1 MAKAKRDA
9 GHGSLSLG
17 PTLPYKMGR
26 FTLCR
31 EIGAGGMATVYLSKM
46 RLAAGIER
54 LVAVKT
60 IHSHLAKEQTFLD
73 MFLDEAK
80 IASHISHPNVCA
92 VYDFGDVGGIYYI
105 SMEYLVGEPLIDFV
119 NEIVTQRD
127 DDILEAVPFL
137 AARIIAD
144 AAEGLH
150 AAHTLRGSDG
160 QPLHVVHR
168 DVSPQNIFVTYE
180 GSVKVVDFGCAKAL
194 ERVTQTNTGIM
205 KGKVSYASPEQL
217 QGGEVDARLDVF
229 ALGVCLWEA
238 LTLRQ
243 LFRRENAI
251 MTAKAV
257 LEDDIPRADEEAEW
271 VPKELADICEKALQR
286 DAEKRFGSAREMGRA
301 LRSFIAGAGT
311 TFESAEVAEWMAAL
325 FPDRHTATL
334 RRLSEVKALDVS
346 MVGPVPG
353 GDDDDDDDP
362 AAIADAPTKLAKTQ
376 SSAARQNVWEL
387 SQPEDLDPVV
397 LPTRSRAWITALVIL
412 ALLVGAGA
420 YAWFGQRAA
429 VEEALGIGTEPATE
443 EIAAPPDDSITDV
456 EPAVPDDAPDEAT
469 PEEAPEASPDEATPD
484 VEEGSPD
491 EAPTEEAS
499 SGRRRRG
506 SSEEASSSRRSRR
519 GSSETTTESAE
530 PAEAAAPAEGGEPEN
545 VVRPTATLDFSQGA
559 VSVRTTAGW
568 AMVFHGSRRLGRTPL
583 RVNLPV
589 GEQRLRILPM
599 GEEPA
604 REVTVTVEWGAT
616 AQIRVPIDESSFG
629 NPY

>member
-1 MAKAKRDA
+1 MANASQNA

-31 EIGAGGMATVYLSKM
+31 ELGAGGMATVYLSKM

-60 IHSHLAKEQTFLD
+60 IHSHLAKEQTFVD

-119 NEIVTQRD
+119 NEIVAQKD

-217 QGGEVDARLDVF
+217 QGGDVDARLDVF
-229 ALGVCLWEA
+229 ALGVCLWEC

-271 VPKELADICEKALQR
+271 VPKELADICDKALQR
-286 DAEKRFGSAREMGRA
+286 DADKRFSNAREMGRA

-325 FPDRHTATL
+325 FPDRHQATL

-346 MVGPVPG
+346 MVGPVPSDG
-353 GDDDDDDDP
+353 EHETP
-362 AAIADAPTKLAKTQ
+362 AAIAEAPTKLAKTA
-376 SSAARQNVWEL
+376 SAQQRQNVWEL

-397 LPTRSRAWITALVIL
+397 LPTRSRASIAAIVVLL
-412 ALLVGAGA
+412 LLVAGGA

-429 VEEALGIGTEPATE
+429 VERALGIGEAPATDDV
-443 EIAAPPDDSITDV
+443 ASPPDDTVTDV
-456 EPAVPDDAPDEAT
+456 EPEAIVEDETQPEDEPASDDEGEES
-469 PEEAPEASPDEATPD
+469 EEAEP
-484 VEEGSPD
+484 GN
-491 EAPTEEAS
+491 EAS
-499 SGRRRRG
+499 SDSSDEGSSSSRRRRRSSDEESSSSRRRRG
-506 SSEEASSSRRSRR
+506 SSEQAEATEA
-519 GSSETTTESAE
+519 SETT
-530 PAEAAAPAEGGEPEN
+530 EAAEPEN
-545 VVRPTATLDFSQGA
+545 VVRPTATLDFSQGP
-559 VSVRTTAGW
+559 VSVRTTEGW

-589 GEQRLRILPM
+589 GDQTLRVLPM
-599 GEEPA
+599 GQEPA
-604 REVTVTVEWGAT
+604 RELTVHVEWGST
-616 AQIRVPIDESSFG
+616 TSITVPVDESAFG